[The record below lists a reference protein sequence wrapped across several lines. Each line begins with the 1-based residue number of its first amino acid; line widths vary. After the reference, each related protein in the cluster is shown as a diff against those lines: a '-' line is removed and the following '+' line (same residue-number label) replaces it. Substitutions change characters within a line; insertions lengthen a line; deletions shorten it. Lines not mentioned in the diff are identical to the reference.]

1 LARKIIALNEAA
13 SAADKSAK
21 SLKASF
27 ENQDL
32 ERETEFKHT
41 IHDQIAG
48 CKYDINGCDSEQAD
62 DNGEANEV
70 RISLENSLC
79 KSKDNKPLREQQGTI
94 VARINA
100 LVNQFNQNN
109 SQIKES
115 NPDNEKEQRELVQKN
130 HDLQNECQ
138 KITELVTDGLKF
150 ASQVVERL
158 EDL

>member
-1 LARKIIALNEAA
+1 M
-13 SAADKSAK
+13 
-21 SLKASF
+21 
-27 ENQDL
+27 
-32 ERETEFKHT
+32 
-41 IHDQIAG
+41 
-48 CKYDINGCDSEQAD
+48 
-62 DNGEANEV
+62 
-70 RISLENSLC
+70 
-79 KSKDNKPLREQQGTI
+79 
-94 VARINA
+94 
-100 LVNQFNQNN
+100 VNQFNQNN